1 MHGSD
6 INHGV
11 KQTEIGVIHH
21 TAAGDLQL
29 YLQQSAAVCSDPA
42 RPVAIIVLYCGNQET
57 INYSNCTS
65 LLYFSVYNKCNS

>member
-29 YLQQSAAVCSDPA
+29 YLQQSAVTHLDQS
-42 RPVAIIVLYCGNQET
+42 L
-57 INYSNCTS
+57 
-65 LLYFSVYNKCNS
+65 LLYFTVETKKQ